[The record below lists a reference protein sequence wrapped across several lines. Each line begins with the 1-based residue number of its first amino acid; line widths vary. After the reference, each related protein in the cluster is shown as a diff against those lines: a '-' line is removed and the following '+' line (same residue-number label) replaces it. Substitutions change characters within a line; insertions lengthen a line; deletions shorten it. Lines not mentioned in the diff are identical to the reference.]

1 MHGISFKS
9 YKIGEKLFIIIVHA
23 FLFFFVLLCVLP
35 FLTVLARSLSPEVFI
50 KAGRVSFWPIH
61 PTLDGYKKV
70 FESSYIII
78 GFKNTVFVA
87 IFGTI
92 INLTMSSIL
101 AYPLSRKRTPFRKVF
116 ITLVIIAMLFYPGMI
131 PSYLLVKS
139 LGLLNSRWA
148 LILPGAISTFNMI
161 IIKNYFESIPDS
173 LEESALIDGAGELT
187 ILFRIMVPLAKPV
200 MAAMGLFYFIGNWN
214 VFIPVILYITD
225 AMKYTIQPILQDI
238 LRRNAA
244 DFLIPTDPALR
255 ERYGELVL
263 QSTIT
268 IIGMLPI
275 LIVYPFLQKYF
286 VKGIMIGSIKG

>member
-1 MHGISFKS
+1 MYGIRFKS
-9 YKIGEKLFIIIVHA
+9 YKNNEKLFVIIVHA

-35 FLTVLARSLSPEVFI
+35 FMTVLARSLSPEVFI

-87 IFGTI
+87 VFGTI

-116 ITLVIIAMLFYPGMI
+116 ITLVIIAMLFYPGII

>member
-1 MHGISFKS
+1 
-9 YKIGEKLFIIIVHA
+9 
-23 FLFFFVLLCVLP
+23 
-35 FLTVLARSLSPEVFI
+35 
-50 KAGRVSFWPIH
+50 
-61 PTLDGYKKV
+61 
-70 FESSYIII
+70 
-78 GFKNTVFVA
+78 
-87 IFGTI
+87 
-92 INLTMSSIL
+92 
-101 AYPLSRKRTPFRKVF
+101 
-116 ITLVIIAMLFYPGMI
+116 
-131 PSYLLVKS
+131 
-139 LGLLNSRWA
+139 
-148 LILPGAISTFNMI
+148 MI

-200 MAAMGLFYFIGNWN
+200 MAAMGLFYFIMNWN

-225 AMKYTIQPILQDI
+225 GTKYTIQPILQDI